1 MIILRNIIPYEKD
14 IEFDTKISEIT
25 SISLEHE
32 ERVNEEDITGEFIIN
47 GDYKIHPISVNKE
60 EFTYKIPFTIEL
72 SDNIDKDSINI
83 DINDFTYDIK
93 DNNILSLK
101 IDVSFDYNE
110 IETVNDIEVLEEVE
124 ENREEELDKE
134 IEELI
139 TKEEVNDQSNNIIDS
154 MTNENT
160 YVTYH
165 SYVVNE
171 EDTLDSICIKFNV
184 SKETLHEYNEFE
196 TINIGDKLLI
206 PIEDE

>member
-14 IEFDTKISEIT
+14 IEFDTKIFEIT
-25 SISLEHE
+25 SISLEHDE
-32 ERVNEEDITGEFIIN
+32 KVNDEDISGEFIIK

-72 SDNIDKDSINI
+72 TDNIDKNSIKI
-83 DINDFTYDIK
+83 DVSDFTYDIK

-101 IDVSFDYNE
+101 IDLSFDYNE
-110 IETVNDIEVLEEVE
+110 IETIHDVEVIEEE
-124 ENREEELDKE
+124 RKEEELDKE
-134 IEELI
+134 IEEMI
-139 TKEEVNDQSNNIIDS
+139 TRDEIQEKSNNLIDT
-154 MTNENT
+154 MTSENT

-171 EDTLDSICIKFNV
+171 EDTIDSICIKFNV